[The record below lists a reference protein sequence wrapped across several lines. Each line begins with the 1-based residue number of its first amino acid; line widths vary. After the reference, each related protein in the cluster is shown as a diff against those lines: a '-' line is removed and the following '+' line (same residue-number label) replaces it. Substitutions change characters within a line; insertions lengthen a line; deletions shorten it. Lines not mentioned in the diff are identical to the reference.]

1 MPQTKMN
8 IETRKLLTA
17 DAEVI
22 SASFAAIGWQKPVDQ
37 YVRYEREQAA
47 GSRWVRI
54 ATVDGRFAGY
64 VTVAVR
70 SEYAP
75 FSEAGIP
82 EIQDLN
88 VLPSFRGKGIGT
100 HLLDES
106 EGWIKTRSRI
116 AGIGVGLHPG
126 YSAAHRLYVARG
138 YIPDGRG
145 VTSHGQYVREGES
158 VAFDDDLVLW
168 MTKQL
173 AIDTV
178 EHNN

>member
-1 MPQTKMN
+1 MN
-8 IETRKLLTA
+8 IATRNLLPA

-22 SASFAAIGWQKPVDQ
+22 SAAFAAIGWQKPVDQ

-47 GSRWVRI
+47 GSRWVHV
-54 ATVDGRFAGY
+54 ATMDGRFAGY

-70 SEYAP
+70 SGYAP

-88 VLPSFRGKGIGT
+88 VLPIFRGQGIGSR
-100 HLLDES
+100 LLDEC
-106 EGWIKTRSRI
+106 EGWIADRSRI

-145 VTSHGQYVREGES
+145 VTSHGKYVREGES
-158 VAFDDDLVLW
+158 VAFDDELVLW

-173 AIDTV
+173 ASDTV
-178 EHNN
+178 GHNN